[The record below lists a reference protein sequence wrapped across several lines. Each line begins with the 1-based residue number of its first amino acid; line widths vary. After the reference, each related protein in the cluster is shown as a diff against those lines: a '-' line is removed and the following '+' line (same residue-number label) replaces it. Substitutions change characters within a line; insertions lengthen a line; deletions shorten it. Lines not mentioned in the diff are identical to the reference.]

1 MGKRRPCTEE
11 QKRERDVLASK
22 KGDVSFCKRRKTVF
36 SKALKLCGEH
46 GTRIAVLVLSPRGKP
61 YAFGHTSVDAVLNRS
76 MSNKIKKYV
85 QQSRASVINEERNM
99 VERMKEGIENELKAC
114 QTFFDTWPCLNGC
127 PTSGY
132 GNYVVYNHAYYG
144 KNNNGDDGSSWG
156 FEYVENIMPN
166 SLSQSSDGN
175 YIRGGHAYG
184 NNSYG
189 GEESSWGTECIENV
203 GIGSDV
209 LVLPVLSRDCRDD
222 QEYGEDMCGEGS
234 YNILQ
239 NMELGHDPDD
249 NVNNPFEATINLSG
263 SLSTDNSLFMDSP
276 YPLPINTSPVPSLD
290 SRLGSTDDQAYGSD
304 ISSWEGSYDVLGNIG
319 LGQAD
324 PDNDNSFGSTIYLPG
339 HLFSNPSFP
348 TCPSPSI
355 FGAGHHDLD
364 DEDVPFDVSSPGAM
378 VCPPTNGTLFV
389 PLIGSS

>member
-1 MGKRRPCTEE
+1 
-11 QKRERDVLASK
+11 
-22 KGDVSFCKRRKTVF
+22 
-36 SKALKLCGEH
+36 
-46 GTRIAVLVLSPRGKP
+46 
-61 YAFGHTSVDAVLNRS
+61 
-76 MSNKIKKYV
+76 
-85 QQSRASVINEERNM
+85 
-99 VERMKEGIENELKAC
+99 
-114 QTFFDTWPCLNGC
+114 
-127 PTSGY
+127 
-132 GNYVVYNHAYYG
+132 
-144 KNNNGDDGSSWG
+144 
-156 FEYVENIMPN
+156 MPN
-166 SLSQSSDGN
+166 SLSQRSSSSTLSPNFFDPIPNFSTHVLSVDAHQNSSDGN

-209 LVLPVLSRDCRDD
+209 TRFGSRASMASYLPGSLNSNNSLIVDSPCPLPNISAPVLSRDCRDD
-222 QEYGEDMCGEGS
+222 QAYGEDMCGEGP

-319 LGQAD
+319 LGQDD

-339 HLFSNPSFP
+339 HLCSF
-348 TCPSPSI
+348 
-355 FGAGHHDLD
+355 
-364 DEDVPFDVSSPGAM
+364 VSYLSL
-378 VCPPTNGTLFV
+378 T
-389 PLIGSS
+389 